1 MTGPHRTDPDRS
13 RVTDG
18 GRVVVPVSD
27 RSRLRSEF
35 ERFGG
40 EAFVEREDGTLAC
53 DFAGVTHFTV
63 LPDGRV
69 DAGMPLHAFEGQ
81 PDRLVFDHER
91 GEVTVEIDREGRPVS
106 YTFRRP

>member
-1 MTGPHRTDPDRS
+1 MIAPHRTAPDRY
-13 RVTDG
+13 RTTDG

-27 RSRLRSEF
+27 RDRLRSEL

-40 EAFVEREDGTLAC
+40 ETFVERADGSLAC
-53 DFAGVTHFTV
+53 DFAGVTQLTV

-91 GEVTVEIDREGRPVS
+91 GEVTIEMDRDEDSVS

>member
-1 MTGPHRTDPDRS
+1 MGESDT
-13 RVTDG
+13 

-27 RSRLRSEF
+27 WEALRRQL
-35 ERFGG
+35 ERFAG
-40 EAFVEREDGTLAC
+40 EAFAERPDGSLVC

-69 DAGMPLHAFEGQ
+69 DTGMPLHAFEG
-81 PDRLVFDHER
+81 PADRFVFDHER
-91 GEVTVEIDREGRPVS
+91 GEVTVEIDREEATLS